1 MAHTDVFQETRDK
14 GINRSALRLYLFAL
28 ALGIRIIMRGMI
40 VEGIKLLISP
50 VGYWR
55 LIPNAFAYQE
65 FLRLNNPRI
74 LDVGS
79 PKLLSVFFATMTAQ
93 EVHATDLDDERIV
106 SRWKTVAN
114 ALGLA
119 NYMVDYQD
127 ARRLTYPD
135 QSFDFVY
142 SISVIEHIADDGDTV
157 SLREFRRVLKPGG
170 TLVIQI
176 PYRRIRDDIRRPFDS
191 KGMPL
196 PEPRFYERHY
206 DLERLKERLEP
217 EGLNV
222 TKRVIMGEWL
232 KLDPFISATSRLPR
246 FLRIAIGPFEPLLA
260 MANYWARPDDAPGY
274 PLGAL
279 LVYRKP

>member
-1 MAHTDVFQETRDK
+1 MDIGRRIRYSPVSSAGEAISPKGYRMANTDVFQETRDK

-79 PKLLSVFFATMTAQ
+79 PKLPSVFFATKTDQ
-93 EVHATDLDDERIV
+93 EVHATDLDDAKIF
-106 SRWKTVAN
+106 SRWKAAAN

-119 NYMVDYQD
+119 NYFVEYQD

-135 QSFDFVY
+135 ESFDFVY
-142 SISVIEHIADDGDTV
+142 SISVIEHIPDDGDTA

-170 TLVIQI
+170 ILVIPI
-176 PYRRIRDDIRRPFDS
+176 PYRPERDDIWLPFDS
-191 KGMPL
+191 K
-196 PEPRFYERHY
+196 R
-206 DLERLKERLEP
+206 
-217 EGLNV
+217 
-222 TKRVIMGEWL
+222 
-232 KLDPFISATSRLPR
+232 
-246 FLRIAIGPFEPLLA
+246 
-260 MANYWARPDDAPGY
+260 MA
-274 PLGAL
+274 L
-279 LVYRKP
+279 